1 MHVEVDDYIAALSRE
16 GSLLGDAAE
25 EAGLT
30 APVPTCPGWQVRD
43 LVRHQAFVHDWAGR
57 HVREQSLV
65 VLGDPGE
72 EAILASDPPDG
83 ELLAAYRA
91 GLAELVRTLR
101 EADPAVRCAMF
112 MPGSSPLAFWAR
124 RQAHETA
131 IHRLD
136 AESALPARQR
146 DPAGEFTPSFAE
158 DGIDE
163 LIMGFA
169 ARQRYRMRT
178 DDKRTLTIR
187 TTDTGACWLVSAAD
201 GVTAVSRGSADSA
214 TGDTGDTGDTG
225 GTGGTGEC
233 VLDGPAS
240 GLYVFLWNRAA
251 AEPARVT
258 VAGDQN
264 VIDSWRSDV
273 RVLW

>member
-1 MHVEVDDYIAALSRE
+1 VQVEDYIAALSRE

-30 APVPTCPGWQVRD
+30 APVPTCPAWQVRD
-43 LVRHQAFVHDWAGR
+43 LLRHQAFVHDWAGR
-57 HVREQSLV
+57 HVRERAAE

-72 EAILASDPPDG
+72 AQILASGPPDG

-91 GLAELVRTLR
+91 GLTELVRTLR
-101 EADPAVRCAMF
+101 EADPAVQCAAF
-112 MPGSSPLAFWAR
+112 MPAPSPLAFWAR

-136 AESALPARQR
+136 AESASPERQR
-146 DPAGEFTPSFAE
+146 KPVEAFAPSFAE

-169 ARQRYRMRT
+169 ARRRYRMRA
-178 DDKRTLTIR
+178 DDHRSLAVR
-187 TTDTGACWLVSAAD
+187 TTDTGACWLISAVGGRTTVSRSAAAED
-201 GVTAVSRGSADSA
+201 TVATAD
-214 TGDTGDTGDTG
+214 
-225 GTGGTGEC
+225 C

-240 GLYVFLWNRAA
+240 GLYAFLWNRAA
-251 AEPARVT
+251 REPARVT
-258 VAGDQN
+258 VTGDQN

-273 RVLW
+273 RVSW

>member
-1 MHVEVDDYIAALSRE
+1 MEVEDYITALSRE

-43 LVRHQAFVHDWAGR
+43 LLRHQLFVHDWAGR
-57 HVREQSLV
+57 HVREQAPE

-72 EAILASDPPDG
+72 AAILAGGPPDG

-91 GLAELVRTLR
+91 GLAELVTTLR
-101 EADPAVRCAMF
+101 AADPAVQCAAF
-112 MPGSSPLAFWAR
+112 MPATSPLAFWAR

-136 AESALPARQR
+136 AQSATRPQ
-146 DPAGEFTPSFAE
+146 DPVEAFAADFAA

-169 ARQRYRMRT
+169 ARRRYRMRT
-178 DDKRTLTIR
+178 DDKRSLTVA
-187 TTDTGACWLVSAAD
+187 TTDTGARWLISAAD
-201 GVTAVSRGSADSA
+201 GHTTVSRDPAGSATA
-214 TGDTGDTGDTG
+214 G
-225 GTGGTGEC
+225 C
-233 VLDGPAS
+233 ALDGPAS
-240 GLYVFLWNRAA
+240 GLYAFLWNRAA
-251 AEPARVT
+251 REPARVT
-258 VAGDQN
+258 VTGDQD
-264 VIDSWRSDV
+264 VIDSWRHDV
-273 RVLW
+273 RVSW